1 MLVPSW
7 FRIKLKDKLDML
19 KHKLKDKL
27 DMLKHKFIGL
37 YQSLELK
44 SNMCFL
50 SN

>member
-27 DMLKHKFIGL
+27 DMLIHK
-37 YQSLELK
+37 LK
-44 SNMCFL
+44 DKLDML
-50 SN
+50 KQIEG